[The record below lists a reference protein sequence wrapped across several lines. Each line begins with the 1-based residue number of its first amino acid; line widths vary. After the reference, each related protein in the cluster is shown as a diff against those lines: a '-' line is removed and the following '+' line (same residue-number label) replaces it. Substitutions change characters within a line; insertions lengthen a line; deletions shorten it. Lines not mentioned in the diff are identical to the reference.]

1 MDIREKILDGAGSLF
16 IKEGIRLVTMD
27 SIAQSLGI
35 SKRTIYENFKD
46 KEDLIHNFLTRVVN
60 THKNV
65 LIKIGQNSTNVIE
78 SLFEFGKYNSDAFAK
93 INPIFFD
100 DLKKYYSEMF
110 ESIKKREKIGN
121 GEISYLILKR
131 GVNEGT
137 FVKTIDIDIVNTF
150 IHTTMSHFFKKDEQ
164 DSIPHSKV
172 WSSVFL
178 PYIRGI
184 CTEKGLEHLDNF
196 LSTSENF
203 SSV

>member
-1 MDIREKILDGAGSLF
+1 MDIREKILEGAGNLF
-16 IKEGIRLVTMD
+16 MKNGIRVITMD

-46 KEDLIHNFLTRVVN
+46 KEDLIRSFLTRNVN
-60 THKNV
+60 THKND
-65 LIKIGQNSTNVIE
+65 LIIIGQSSANVIE
-78 SLFEFGKYNSDAFAK
+78 SLFEFGRYNSNAFAK

-100 DLKKYYSEMF
+100 DLKKYYSDMF
-110 ESIKKREKIGN
+110 ESIKKSEKFGN
-121 GEISYLILKR
+121 GEVSYLILKR
-131 GVNEGT
+131 GINEGT

-150 IHTTMSHFFKKDEQ
+150 IHTTMNHFFKTDEH

-172 WSSVFL
+172 WYSVFL

-196 LSTSENF
+196 LSTNENF
-203 SSV
+203 TSK